1 VSRIGKLPVSVPKG
15 VTVAI
20 NGNAIEVK
28 GPKGSIKRDFVGVTM
43 KQEASDIIV
52 EPKGETKEIRAL
64 WGLARALLANMVE
77 GAEKGFKKTLLIEG
91 TGYRV
96 EQQGKGIS
104 LNVGFSNPQAY
115 SPPEGVKV
123 VVTSQTAV
131 DVEGID
137 KHLVGQVAA
146 NIRAIRKPEPYKG
159 KGIRYSDEVVRRK
172 AGKTGK

>member
-1 VSRIGKLPVSVPKG
+1 MSRIGKLPVAVPKG
-15 VTVAI
+15 VTVTIKGSAV
-20 NGNAIEVK
+20 AVK
-28 GPKGSIKRDFVGVTM
+28 GPKGTITSEFVGVSI
-43 KQEASDIIV
+43 KQDAGEIIV

-64 WGLARALLANMVE
+64 WGLARSLISNMVE

-96 EQQGKGIS
+96 EQQGAGIS
-104 LNVGFSNPQAY
+104 LNVGFSNAQTY
-115 SPPEGVKV
+115 TPPAGVKV
-123 VVTSQTAV
+123 TVTGQTAL